1 MTDFYALLKQ
11 SMIDRG
17 LRDENDRKEVYAQAR
32 RAVVKQLWD
41 FRPPLAAD
49 EIDMRVGAYD
59 TAVERIESEL
69 REAFAA
75 GEIAVQTKRPP
86 RQPSPP
92 APLAAPPTPPAAD
105 GDDDS
110 PPLANWWEEDEQ
122 QIDVERA
129 PPRKAAA
136 RTAEKRPAPIEEA
149 VREEPADET
158 DDEDTDGD
166 AGEEPYAVAGGGT
179 PSRWSKRRAYDE
191 GVEREAP
198 TPILDTLLGWLGTEE
213 QRKIRL
219 LAIAIG
225 ALFIILVGIGTY
237 YFATRQDGGVTLP
250 IGVRHEVSDAA
261 TATRVAGQ
269 KLPVAQSFSVFA
281 GKDPTIFMTT
291 PDNPVRFDSANG
303 FARVSS
309 SISTPGVK
317 VLIGPGLAA
326 SLAGHNVRV
335 TIVARSSPDSGAAA
349 MRFAYQSGY
358 AISYWQTA
366 NLGND
371 YAPVAM
377 LWRVPAMRTNPAG
390 DYLRIEP
397 GIPGDGTSVDIQS
410 ITIDVLSS

>member
-17 LRDENDRKEVYAQAR
+17 LKDENDRKEVYAQAR

-59 TAVERIESEL
+59 TAVERIEAEL
-69 REAFAA
+69 REAFAS
-75 GEIAVQTKRPP
+75 GEIAVQTKKAV
-86 RQPSPP
+86 RQSPLSAPLTAPP
-92 APLAAPPTPPAAD
+92 APPAT
-105 GDDDS
+105 GDDEDS
-110 PPLANWWEEDEQ
+110 PPLANWWEEDEH
-122 QIDVERA
+122 IDLERA
-129 PPRKAAA
+129 PPRKTT
-136 RTAEKRPAPIEEA
+136 RFVPERRPPPVEEA
-149 VREEPADET
+149 VLAEAPDEDGRADEG
-158 DDEDTDGD
+158 ED
-166 AGEEPYAVAGGGT
+166 EEPYEVAGGA
-179 PSRWSKRRAYDE
+179 PSRWSKRRTYDE

-198 TPILDTLLGWLGTEE
+198 TPILATLMAWLGTEE

-225 ALFIILVGIGTY
+225 ALFIILVGIGAY
-237 YFATRQDGGVTLP
+237 YFATRQEAGVTLP

-281 GKDPTIFMTT
+281 GKDPTVFMTT

-303 FARVSS
+303 FARISS
-309 SISTPGVK
+309 STSTPGVK

-358 AISYWQTA
+358 AISFWQTA

-377 LWRVPAMRTNPAG
+377 LWRVPTLRTNPAG
-390 DYLRIEP
+390 DYLQIEP
-397 GIPGDGTSVDIQS
+397 GIPGDGTSVDVQS